1 MGTRFHE
8 VLPKMLG
15 GVLATNTGLPQIR
28 IDPRPRYAPHTVTD
42 RFAEALGGRS
52 WEGPQHQTPSLYR
65 AGTNLSG
72 SELQIGR

>member
-1 MGTRFHE
+1 MRRLFHK

-15 GVLATNTGLPQIR
+15 GVLATNPGLPQIR
-28 IDPRPRYAPHTVTD
+28 IDPRPRHAPHTVTD

-52 WEGPQHQTPSLYR
+52 WEGSQHEAPSLYW

-72 SELQIGR
+72 CELEVG